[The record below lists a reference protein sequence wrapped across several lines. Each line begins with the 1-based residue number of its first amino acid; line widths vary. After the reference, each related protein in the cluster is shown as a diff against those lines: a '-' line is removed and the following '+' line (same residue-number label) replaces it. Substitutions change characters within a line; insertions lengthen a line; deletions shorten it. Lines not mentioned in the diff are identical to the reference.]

1 MTLSIE
7 MQVSGDVLEVVAS
20 GEFNLADAKKTLEEG
35 IDATVER
42 GVDKMLVDYR
52 TMNGRASVQ
61 EDYEYAMHFVH
72 LVETKRLR
80 HGLPTLHAAYVG
92 HNSQPEFAENVA
104 VNRGMSVLSTDD
116 MDEAV
121 RWLSE
126 RRP

>member
-7 MQVSGDVLEVVAS
+7 MQLNGDVLQVVAS
-20 GEFNLADAKKTLEEG
+20 GEFDLADAKSTLEEI

-42 GVDKMLVDYR
+42 GVDKVLVDYR
-52 TMNGRASVQ
+52 DMKGHASVQ

-72 LVETKRLR
+72 LVEAKRLR
-80 HGLPTLHAAYVG
+80 QGLPKLHAVYVG
-92 HNSQPEFAENVA
+92 HNQQPEFAENVA

-116 MDEAV
+116 MDQAL
-121 RWLSE
+121 RWLAE